1 MNKKQFTT
9 KEITKIAMMA
19 ALVFIATY
27 SLKVP
32 SLHGY
37 THLGDC
43 MIFISVLILGGKKG
57 GIAGGIGASLADLI
71 GGYMIWI
78 VPTFFIKFVMACI
91 MGLFVEK
98 FLSNVKFNWV
108 IGACVGGLFQII
120 AYTVVKIP
128 LFGMA
133 YAIAGIYGLTL
144 QTISGVIISILLIS
158 VLAKAKVIN
167 KLREV

>member
-9 KEITKIAMMA
+9 KEITKIAIMA

-27 SLKVP
+27 SFKVP

-43 MIFISVLILGGKKG
+43 MIFISVLILGEKKG

-78 VPTFFIKFVMACI
+78 VPTFFIKFIMAFI
-91 MGLFVEK
+91 MGLLIEK
-98 FLSNVKFNWV
+98 FLFNVKFNWV
-108 IGACVGGLFQII
+108 FGAGIGGIFQII
-120 AYTVVKIP
+120 AYTLVKIP
-128 LFGMA
+128 LFGMT
-133 YAIAGIYGLTL
+133 YAIAGIYGLTI
-144 QTISGVIISILLIS
+144 QTISGVIISILVIS
-158 VLAKAKVIN
+158 ILSKAKVIN

>member
-1 MNKKQFTT
+1 MNKKQLTP

-19 ALVFIATY
+19 ALVFVATY

-43 MIFISVLILGGKKG
+43 MIFISVLLLGGKKG
-57 GIAGGIGASLADLI
+57 AISGAIGASLADLV

-78 VPTFFIKFVMACI
+78 VPTFCIKFIMAII
-91 MGLFVEK
+91 MGIIVEK
-98 FLSNVKFNWV
+98 IIVNAKFNWI
-108 IGACVGGLFQII
+108 IGACIGGIFQII
-120 AYTVVKIP
+120 AYTLVKIP

-144 QTISGVIISILLIS
+144 QTISGVVISIFVITILS
-158 VLAKAKVIN
+158 KANVIN

>member
-43 MIFISVLILGGKKG
+43 MIFISVLLLGGKKG
-57 GIAGGIGASLADLI
+57 AIAGGIGASLADLV
-71 GGYMIWI
+71 GGYMVWI

-91 MGLFVEK
+91 MGLFV
-98 FLSNVKFNWV
+98 
-108 IGACVGGLFQII
+108 
-120 AYTVVKIP
+120 
-128 LFGMA
+128 
-133 YAIAGIYGLTL
+133 
-144 QTISGVIISILLIS
+144 
-158 VLAKAKVIN
+158 
-167 KLREV
+167 

>member
-1 MNKKQFTT
+1 MAQCSSFIGKTD
-9 KEITKIAMMA
+9 IKIN
-19 ALVFIATY
+19 LYIF
-27 SLKVP
+27 SKF
-32 SLHGY
+32 LHG
-37 THLGDC
+37 LFSA
-43 MIFISVLILGGKKG
+43 IFTYVFLLFNKSYL
-57 GIAGGIGASLADLI
+57 
-71 GGYMIWI
+71 

>member
-9 KEITKIAMMA
+9 KEISKMAMMA

-43 MIFISVLILGGKKG
+43 MIFISVLLFGGKKG
-57 GIAGGIGASLADLI
+57 AISGGIGAALADLV

-78 VPTFFIKFVMACI
+78 VPTFFIKFIMAII
-91 MGLFVEK
+91 MGVIIEK
-98 FLSNVKFNWV
+98 ILCNVKLNWI
-108 IGACVGGLFQII
+108 IGACLGGLFQIV
-120 AYTVVKIP
+120 AYTIVKIP
-128 LFGMA
+128 LFGIA
-133 YAIAGIYGLTL
+133 YALAGIYGLTL
-144 QTISGVIISILLIS
+144 QTISGVVISILIIS
-158 VLAKAKVIN
+158 VLSKANVIN